1 MQTLTVTSKRKI
13 GNLKSYGEGLSDGN
27 YVENSSIYAI
37 RPALPL
43 VETLKQRVHQHTTP

>member
-1 MQTLTVTSKRKI
+1 MDKAYPPEI
-13 GNLKSYGEGLSDGN
+13 

-43 VETLKQRVHQHTTP
+43 VETLKQRVHQYTTR